1 MKYKSK
7 RTFFQII
14 TAGNTM
20 NRPNRETIRQYLD
33 VRLIVRVRIFSII
46 SIVMLLLI
54 TFEML
59 RGTINMSLA
68 IAGIIMGLAVGIIAS
83 RMFRLSWDQETK
95 KVIGNMDWIGVLVL
109 IFYIIF
115 MLTRTLLLGY
125 YVQGSLFLAIVL
137 SITAGTF
144 IGRVMGT
151 RRGIR
156 KVLNAWKIL

>member
-1 MKYKSK
+1 
-7 RTFFQII
+7 
-14 TAGNTM
+14 M
-20 NRPNRETIRQYLD
+20 NRPNRATIRQYLD
-33 VRLIVRVRIFSII
+33 TRLIVRVRIFSII
-46 SIVMLLLI
+46 SIVMLSVI

-59 RGTINMSLA
+59 RGTINMSMA
-68 IAGIIMGLAVGIIAS
+68 IVGVLIGLAVGIIVS
-83 RMFRLSWDQETK
+83 RMFRLSWDEETK
-95 KVIGNMDWIGVLVL
+95 KVIGNMDWIGAVVL
-109 IFYIIF
+109 IFYISF

>member
-1 MKYKSK
+1 
-7 RTFFQII
+7 
-14 TAGNTM
+14 M
-20 NRPNRETIRQYLD
+20 NRPNRASIRQYLD
-33 VRLIVRVRIFSII
+33 TRLIVRVRIFSII
-46 SIVMLLLI
+46 SIVMLSVI
-54 TFEML
+54 AFEML
-59 RGTINMSLA
+59 RGTINMFLA
-68 IAGIIMGLAVGIIAS
+68 IAGIFMGLAVGVIVS
-83 RMFRLSWDQETK
+83 RMFRLSWDKETK
-95 KVIGNMDWIGVLVL
+95 KVIGNMDWIGAVIL
-109 IFYIIF
+109 IFYISF